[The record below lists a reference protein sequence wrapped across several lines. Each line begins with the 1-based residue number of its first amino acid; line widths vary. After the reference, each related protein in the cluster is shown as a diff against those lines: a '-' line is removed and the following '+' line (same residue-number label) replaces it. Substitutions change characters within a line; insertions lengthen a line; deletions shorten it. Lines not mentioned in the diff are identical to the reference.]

1 MNNSDNIKSG
11 NKLAALYKNEM
22 KRAFGRPLIW
32 IGLALACVLTLA
44 ASFWAKNSVLGGRF
58 PVSDNQYWAECN
70 DARTIALNNIQEYTE
85 RLEKSEQELFQLKA
99 DYETAV
105 NALEEDNNIE
115 TQKEK
120 SRAEKA
126 YVDGLNGVSNLMCHL
141 SLLRV
146 NVKINDL
153 VLEYRIG
160 FQDYRGIIL
169 SRTREDFEQQ
179 HHTNMVNPKLKNALE
194 RYERITAQL
203 PEEENNTLNKL
214 ENYRPAIEA
223 ADFSFFE
230 KELRSIAEQ
239 EEESYGKTATLEA
252 YDFIEKTDLRKVELS
267 AGEGIIRKVN
277 EYVSVRSE
285 QLRQQETFSGISQE
299 KTYELDVKVNLLK
312 TDLSNGISAERA
324 ARVGKVARYMDSW
337 FDISDPNRVI
347 NQSLSFAGMLVVLL
361 TVIALAANSI
371 AGDIRSGAVKSLI
384 IAPVSRSKIVWS
396 KILMIL
402 TVTYLLTVAV
412 TIFAL
417 LAGSAA
423 TGIWDHGRVLYNVGS
438 APRILPFW
446 LATLFSSLIDG
457 VAVFF
462 FGMLALMLSALTR
475 NVVISILA
483 PVGYYVV
490 NLFLTPMGGITTN
503 RFVNAVLPMKNF
515 GNLWFSREVSSMMN
529 ATAMFE
535 SVGNYRVQYILHPFS
550 QLYSVIFI
558 AVLFAAV
565 IWTAIDGFCRR
576 DIT

>member
-22 KRAFGRPLIW
+22 KRAFGRPLVW

-44 ASFWAKNSVLGGRF
+44 CFFIPINNMKGLRSTESDEMYFAQLNDSLNSSR
-58 PVSDNQYWAECN
+58 DHI
-70 DARTIALNNIQEYTE
+70 TEYTAQ
-85 RLEKSEQELFQLKA
+85 LEESEEKLVQFKA
-99 DYETAV
+99 DYDAAV
-105 NALEEDNNIE
+105 NALEADNNIE

-126 YVDGLNGVSNLMCHL
+126 YVDGLNGVSNLMNRIVRL
-141 SLLRV
+141 KISAKISELR
-146 NVKINDL
+146 
-153 VLEYRIG
+153 LEYRITRW
-160 FQDYRGIIL
+160 DYRSGIL
-169 SRTREDFEQQ
+169 NATREEFERT
-179 HHTNMVNPKLKNALE
+179 HLDSMVDPKLNGALQ
-194 RYERITAQL
+194 RYERLVAEL
-203 PEEENNTLNKL
+203 PEDEQKVFDKL
-214 ENYRPAIEA
+214 ESYIPAIEA
-223 ADFSFFE
+223 EDFGFFVA
-230 KELRSIAEQ
+230 ELRSVAEA
-239 EEESYGKTATLEA
+239 EEDSFARTARLEA
-252 YDFIEKTDLRKVELS
+252 YDFIAKTDMKAVGN
-267 AGEGIIRKVN
+267 AGGSEAIRKVD
-277 EYVSVRSE
+277 EYVAARAE
-285 QLRQQETFSGISQE
+285 QLKNNDLVKGVSPKRTF
-299 KTYELDVKVNLLK
+299 ELDTQVNLLAA
-312 TDLSNGISAERA
+312 DLSNGISASRGERIA
-324 ARVGKVARYMDSW
+324 KYDRYIMPRQDNT
-337 FDISDPNRVI
+337 DPNRII

-396 KILMIL
+396 KILMVL

-417 LAGSAA
+417 LAGSAV
-423 TGIWDHGRVLYNVGS
+423 TGIWDHGRVLYNAGS
-438 APRILPFW
+438 TPRILPFW

-475 NVVISILA
+475 NAVISILA

-515 GNLWFSREVSSMMN
+515 ENLWFSREASSMMN

-535 SVGNYRVQYILHPFS
+535 SVGDYRVQYILHPFS

-565 IWTAIDGFCRR
+565 IWAAIDGFCRR

>member
-44 ASFWAKNSVLGGRF
+44 CFFIPINNMKGLRSTESDEMYFAQLNDSLNSSR
-58 PVSDNQYWAECN
+58 DHI
-70 DARTIALNNIQEYTE
+70 TEYTAQ
-85 RLEKSEQELFQLKA
+85 LEESEKKLVQFKA
-99 DYETAV
+99 DYDAAV
-105 NALEEDNNIE
+105 NALEADNNIE

-126 YVDGLNGVSNLMCHL
+126 YVDGLNGVSNLMNRIVRL
-141 SLLRV
+141 KISAKISELR
-146 NVKINDL
+146 
-153 VLEYRIG
+153 LEYRITR
-160 FQDYRGIIL
+160 QDYRSVIL
-169 SRTREDFEQQ
+169 NATREEFERT
-179 HHTNMVNPKLKNALE
+179 HLDSMVETKLNGALQ
-194 RYERITAQL
+194 RYERLVAEL
-203 PEEENNTLNKL
+203 PEDEQKVFNKL
-214 ENYRPAIEA
+214 ENYIPAIEA
-223 ADFSFFE
+223 EDFGFFVA
-230 KELRSIAEQ
+230 ELRGVAEA
-239 EEESYGKTATLEA
+239 EADSFARTARLEA
-252 YDFIEKTDLRKVELS
+252 YEFIEKTDMKAVGN
-267 AGEGIIRKVN
+267 AGGSEAIRKVD
-277 EYVSVRSE
+277 EYVAARAE
-285 QLRQQETFSGISQE
+285 QLKNNDLVKGVSPKRTF
-299 KTYELDVKVNLLK
+299 ELDTQVNLLAA
-312 TDLSNGISAERA
+312 DLSNGISASRGERIA
-324 ARVGKVARYMDSW
+324 KYDRYIMPRQDNT
-337 FDISDPNRVI
+337 DPNRII

-396 KILMIL
+396 KILMVL

-417 LAGSAA
+417 LAGSAV

-515 GNLWFSREVSSMMN
+515 ENLWFSREVSSMMN
-529 ATAMFE
+529 TTAMFE
-535 SVGNYRVQYILHPFS
+535 SAGDYSVQYILHPFS

-565 IWTAIDGFCRR
+565 IWAAMDAFCRR